1 MRAQQRLC
9 FLELRFQEVQFQ
21 QNPGERRLPTRASLC
36 AGRRRPCGCKLTA
49 TTSPLLS
56 LSPAPEP
63 EGEEETCRR
72 RYFLYSIAPN
82 GKLKSAT
89 GPPEQSPFLSPRGA
103 AAALPS
109 SLEREAPWVLP
120 LSPWLRRPPPSPGER
135 RRPTDESGGGSHR
148 RKTTEVTLAKRHIG
162 EKIQSCHIAEKT
174 QLRGCHIAEYLVFNQ
189 EEEETGWG
197 NVNPPPPNK
206 QLPMV
211 YNYFSQQKTA
221 FTALTYLTTYARRMV
236 RPLRS
241 CWAGLGSISCEKKIT
256 IVYSFRSLQI
266 KFEKLLPPPPPG
278 RGPATGKNPSLQ
290 FPFLFWRCD
299 KVGYFCQCDC
309 SGFRRCGFYGQ

>member
-21 QNPGERRLPTRASLC
+21 QNPGERRPPTRASLC
-36 AGRRRPCGCKLTA
+36 AGRGPCGCRLTA

-103 AAALPS
+103 AAALPL
-109 SLEREAPWVLP
+109 SLEREAPWVLL
-120 LSPWLRRPPPSPGER
+120 LSPWLRRPPPSAGER

-148 RKTTEVTLAKRHIG
+148 RKRQKSHWQKDTLAKKSRVVTSPKKLDYGAVTLPNTLFLIRRRRKRGG
-162 EKIQSCHIAEKT
+162 EMST
-174 QLRGCHIAEYLVFNQ
+174 
-189 EEEETGWG
+189 
-197 NVNPPPPNK
+197 PSNK

-236 RPLRS
+236 WPLRS
-241 CWAGLGSISCEKKIT
+241 CWAGLGSIFCEKK
-256 IVYSFRSLQI
+256 
-266 KFEKLLPPPPPG
+266 
-278 RGPATGKNPSLQ
+278 
-290 FPFLFWRCD
+290 
-299 KVGYFCQCDC
+299 
-309 SGFRRCGFYGQ
+309 